1 MSFVLL
7 PNLKISALASP
18 SAAAA
23 PATGSTLWV
32 KADDLDGSS
41 NTTLAVNQA
50 LTGVINHGTA
60 FDFEASTNPP
70 TYSQAV
76 LSGSSNYY
84 DIESIFFDGD
94 ANNQLQM
101 ESPGVLSDI
110 IQNDTW
116 EVFAAARSNNFRT
129 PGTEQNIARLI
140 GDGTGFRWGIN
151 SVNVSGD
158 KWSGNANDG
167 NYTYVRADGLEGVNQ
182 IVRYRGEDVAGTV
195 KQYMKVDDG
204 TEQTTDMPNP
214 IAALTG
220 RPDIGYQAGGGSNAY
235 IGNIYEIIVYDR
247 VLTEQE
253 RSDTYDYLYEKW
265 INVAALP
272 FPDPDFTSPTN
283 SATASFEYPDW
294 PTGSA

>member
-7 PNLKISALASP
+7 PNLRISSAVVAS
-18 SAAAA
+18 SAQA
-23 PATGSTLWV
+23 ATGSTLWV
-32 KADDLDGSS
+32 KADDLDGSGNS
-41 NTTLAVNQA
+41 TLTVNQD
-50 LTGVINHGTA
+50 LTNVTNHGTA
-60 FDFEASTNPP
+60 YDFESSTNPP
-70 TYSQAV
+70 TYALAV
-76 LSGSSNYY
+76 LSGSSNYFS
-84 DIESIFFDGD
+84 IESIYFDGD

-101 ESPGVLSDI
+101 ASPGTLADI
-110 IQNDTW
+110 IQTDTW
-116 EVFAAARSNNFRT
+116 EVFAAARSTNFRT

-167 NYTYVRADGLEGVNQ
+167 NYTYVRADGIENVDQ
-182 IVRYRGEDVAGTV
+182 IIRYRGEDVAGTV

-220 RPDIGYQAGGGSNAY
+220 RPDIGYQAGGGSNAFL
-235 IGNIYEIIVYDR
+235 GNIYEIIVYDR

-253 RSDTYDYLYEKW
+253 RTDTYDYLYAKW
-265 INVAALP
+265 IDKTALP
-272 FPDPDFTSPTN
+272 FPDPGFAPPNN
-283 SATASFEYPDW
+283 SATSSFE
-294 PTGSA
+294 PTGWT